1 MGFLSLDGTFWIQ
14 LINFAI
20 FFAILNVVFL
30 KPVGRALAKRRA
42 YIDSLREGYD
52 AANGELARLQS
63 EMEGKRAAARRE
75 AEATLSKAR
84 ATASNE
90 TAALATDFAQ
100 RAQQIVEEAHQTVAG
115 EVQTARAN
123 EVQTVHELAQLMV
136 GRVFADEAR
145 S

>member
-1 MGFLSLDGTFWIQ
+1 MGFLSVDGTFWIQ

-20 FFAILNVVFL
+20 FFAILNAVFL

-90 TAALATDFAQ
+90 TAALATD
-100 RAQQIVEEAHQTVAG
+100 
-115 EVQTARAN
+115 
-123 EVQTVHELAQLMV
+123 
-136 GRVFADEAR
+136 
-145 S
+145 

>member
-1 MGFLSLDGTFWIQ
+1 
-14 LINFAI
+14 
-20 FFAILNVVFL
+20 
-30 KPVGRALAKRRA
+30 
-42 YIDSLREGYD
+42 GYD